1 MTWLSCLGNTHGFL
15 KGQWLVMT
23 VPQVPAVLLH
33 RIEQELDAEERE
45 TMQYL
50 CRDLVPDVPAAETRK
65 LFVALNEREILT
77 LSTLSELLYRLKR
90 FDLLRKVLG
99 TGRAAVEASLSQFP
113 PLIPKY
119 RVLMAEISK
128 ELDEEDLHS
137 FMFLMMNDTSYGKT
151 AKEKTFLTIITD
163 LENLD
168 LVSPSRLDFLED
180 CFLHMRRRDLV
191 KRIQKFKQEEHP
203 IGTSSVC
210 ANRLQASFPELSIA
224 DPPAVGN
231 QGRLSNGECAFQ
243 AAKVNISIPETGG
256 AEAQV
261 LNKYR
266 MRSKPL
272 GVCLIIDCIGN
283 DTSKCWEKLN
293 SSLTAGVCNS
303 RNLLTAQIGPE
314 VVEVLYKPYLVESK
328 EQSMETL
335 PSPGAG
341 GFYLL
346 KGLSVNDPPRNHYPH
361 TEESGSM
368 REHAGSLHSFAAS
381 QDLKAGNVREPS
393 LQQSAGQDQLK
404 PAEESAL
411 YKMNR
416 PRRGYCLIFNNVYFK
431 GLRPRS
437 GSQKDAME
445 LESVFKWLGFEV
457 KKYDDKTS
465 DELLKLLKD
474 WQSSEYWKDSD
485 CLVCC
490 ILSHGESG
498 KIYATD
504 GCLISINKI
513 TSFFTAKQCALLAK
527 KPKLFFIQACQG
539 SKLHQP
545 VYLEADNHETCSPG
559 ADAQT
564 SGFIPTQQQMT
575 SSIPEEA
582 DFLLGMATVDG
593 YYSYRDVQ
601 RGTWFIQVL
610 CEKLR
615 ELVPRREDILSIL
628 TAVNDDVSKLS
639 DKNGLKK
646 QMPQPA
652 YTLRK
657 KLIFPVPSNSPPV
670 SKQL

>member
-1 MTWLSCLGNTHGFL
+1 MTWLSCLGNTHDFL

-99 TGRAAVEASLSQFP
+99 TGKAAVEANLSQFP

-119 RVLMAEISK
+119 RALMAEISK
-128 ELDEEDLHS
+128 ELDEEDLRS

-272 GVCLIIDCIGN
+272 GVCLIIDCIGS
-283 DTSKCWEKLN
+283 DTNMLAEAFQALSF
-293 SSLTAGVCNS
+293 
-303 RNLLTAQIGPE
+303 E
-314 VVEVLYKPYLVESK
+314 VHCCLFPSVES
-328 EQSMETL
+328 L
-335 PSPGAG
+335 
-341 GFYLL
+341 
-346 KGLSVNDPPRNHYPH
+346 
-361 TEESGSM
+361 
-368 REHAGSLHSFAAS
+368 
-381 QDLKAGNVREPS
+381 VRE
-393 LQQSAGQDQLK
+393 L
-404 PAEESAL
+404 
-411 YKMNR
+411 
-416 PRRGYCLIFNNVYFK
+416 
-431 GLRPRS
+431 
-437 GSQKDAME
+437 
-445 LESVFKWLGFEV
+445 FEV
-457 KKYDDKTS
+457 ARLKQHKDYD
-465 DELLKLLKD
+465 
-474 WQSSEYWKDSD
+474 
-485 CLVCC
+485 CFVCV
-490 ILSHGESG
+490 
-498 KIYATD
+498 
-504 GCLISINKI
+504 LISRGNEQGIFCTDQGAPAFSLERLKN
-513 TSFFTAKQCALLAK
+513 FFTGDACVYLSG
-527 KPKLFFIQACQG
+527 KPKLFFVQNYVERGSRQENTSLIETDGDLCTIPQG
-539 SKLHQP
+539 ADILWSQCMLDAAYLEGSQSTSSYYLSALADLLTEPHKRKLH
-545 VYLEADNHETCSPG
+545 
-559 ADAQT
+559 
-564 SGFIPTQQQMT
+564 
-575 SSIPEEA
+575 
-582 DFLLGMATVDG
+582 LL
-593 YYSYRDVQ
+593 
-601 RGTWFIQVL
+601 
-610 CEKLR
+610 
-615 ELVPRREDILSIL
+615 DILVELNNRVYSRNR
-628 TAVNDDVSKLS
+628 THPTEQYFVM
-639 DKNGLKK
+639 LKH
-646 QMPQPA
+646 
-652 YTLRK
+652 TLRK
-657 KLIFPVPSNSPPV
+657 KLFLSDT
-670 SKQL
+670 

>member
-1 MTWLSCLGNTHGFL
+1 
-15 KGQWLVMT
+15 MT

-191 KRIQKFKQEEHP
+191 KRIQKFKQEACVPFLSPEHP

-224 DPPAVGN
+224 DPPAVSLN
-231 QGRLSNGECAFQ
+231 EPNALKWLSSNAFRR
-243 AAKVNISIPETGG
+243 KDG
-256 AEAQV
+256 V

-283 DTSKCWEKLN
+283 DT
-293 SSLTAGVCNS
+293 
-303 RNLLTAQIGPE
+303 
-314 VVEVLYKPYLVESK
+314 
-328 EQSMETL
+328 
-335 PSPGAG
+335 
-341 GFYLL
+341 
-346 KGLSVNDPPRNHYPH
+346 
-361 TEESGSM
+361 
-368 REHAGSLHSFAAS
+368 
-381 QDLKAGNVREPS
+381 
-393 LQQSAGQDQLK
+393 
-404 PAEESAL
+404 
-411 YKMNR
+411 
-416 PRRGYCLIFNNVYFK
+416 
-431 GLRPRS
+431 
-437 GSQKDAME
+437 ME

-615 ELVPRREDILSIL
+615 ELHLFGHLSGPPQVPAHKRPTPSPLYLQNSLLKYIVCS
-628 TAVNDDVSKLS
+628 TAEARSPTSV
-639 DKNGLKK
+639 
-646 QMPQPA
+646 
-652 YTLRK
+652 TLRPLK
-657 KLIFPVPSNSPPV
+657 SL
-670 SKQL
+670 